1 MSENPPEKP
10 VTPDLPKYLRDPLEK
25 HSRTVEEVLNANQ
38 RERREF
44 IKEWAEY
51 VRTHPDDDWAA
62 QVNTLVD
69 AQLESARQLEDVR
82 PDLDEIDSSLL
93 ED

>member
-1 MSENPPEKP
+1 M
-10 VTPDLPKYLRDPLEK
+10 K
-25 HSRTVEEVLNANQ
+25 HSQTVEEVLDANQ
-38 RERREF
+38 RERRVF

-51 VRTHPDDDWAA
+51 VRTHPDDEWGP

-82 PDLDEIDSSLL
+82 PDLEEMDSPLLDE
-93 ED
+93 